1 MTPVRL
7 IAPTLAARTQ
17 SRQHIDRSKQISHCI
32 SFFFLEE
39 EPHLQSAL
47 TQLPRPAEAEAAGSR
62 AAKNHHVDASED
74 AACSSGR
81 CSSKHSTWRLAMR
94 CAQATSPLT
103 SVARGAVP
111 VPERTDMSS
120 SRPSSQPFIASAETP
135 SIDFAVLLDPIPTS
149 WHLAQLATA
158 RIERDGLRRCTKR
171 ARSVM
176 SRICSRAWPF
186 K

>member
-17 SRQHIDRSKQISHCI
+17 SRQHIDRSKQISHCV
-32 SFFFLEE
+32 SFFFSGRRASPAVGAHTAAKTCGSRSRRLSCGE
-39 EPHLQSAL
+39 EPSCG
-47 TQLPRPAEAEAAGSR
+47 RVRGR
-62 AAKNHHVDASED
+62 R
-74 AACSSGR
+74 SSGR
-81 CSSKHSTWRLAMR
+81 CSSKHSTWRLTMR

-135 SIDFAVLLDPIPTS
+135 AIDFAVLLDPIPTS
-149 WHLAQLATA
+149 WHLAQLATV